1 MKAHENE
8 LHFISVLSDLF
19 ILNVTILF
27 YAVMYINF
35 RFEER
40 TDIYITMILLNFSWV
55 MAYVFVRKKI
65 LYFQTASRQRIL
77 RLGKRIL
84 AFLIITSV
92 LFLPLLS
99 VVGHLWL
106 YIILCIVTFAGL
118 KVSANLIFFRL
129 IKLRFKRSDAI
140 RRTLLI
146 GQNETMR
153 KVKRMIK
160 ENPILNMRFVG
171 FLTDNG
177 KGKSVI
183 GSCEQF
189 EEIIQKEEIHVVFV
203 ALDNDENLLAN
214 CSHKEELLGLCNR
227 LGVRLLYVPV
237 NERMESGNY
246 NEDKID
252 GLVIINPQ
260 RYPLDLAENQIKKR
274 LFDLLFSSLVLIFIM
289 SWLYPIVGILIKLS
303 SKGPVLFTQ
312 KRTGINKNVFNC
324 YKFRSM
330 RPNEDADKKQATGN
344 DPRITRIGRFL
355 RKTNL
360 DEFPQFI
367 NVFKGEMSVVGPR
380 PHMLAHTEKYSAL
393 IDEYLVRHYV
403 KPGITGWAQ
412 VNGYRGETDELWKME
427 KRVEFDKE
435 YLMTWS
441 FEKDFVIVWR
451 TVFDLKA
458 FMNAR

>member
-1 MKAHENE
+1 MKARENE

-27 YAVMYINF
+27 YAIMYINF

-65 LYFQTASRQRIL
+65 LYFETASRQRIL
-77 RLGKRIL
+77 RLGKRVFAFVIIVSIL
-84 AFLIITSV
+84 TIPLINVI
-92 LFLPLLS
+92 
-99 VVGHLWL
+99 GHLWL
-106 YIILCIVTFAGL
+106 YVLLCILTFAGL
-118 KVSANLIFFRL
+118 KVSANLTFFRL
-129 IKLRFKRSDAI
+129 IKLRYKRSDAI
-140 RRTLLI
+140 RRTLII

-153 KVKRMIK
+153 KVKKMIK
-160 ENPILNMRFVG
+160 ENPILNMRYVG
-171 FLTDNG
+171 TLSDHG
-177 KGKSVI
+177 KGKSI
-183 GSCEQF
+183 LGTCAAF
-189 EEIIQKEEIHVVFV
+189 EEVVKNKDIHVVFV
-203 ALDNDENLLAN
+203 ALDSNDNLVESFN
-214 CSHKEELLGLCNR
+214 NKEDLLSLCNR
-227 LGVRLLYVPV
+227 LGVRLLYVPI

-246 NEDKID
+246 NEDNLD
-252 GLVIINPQ
+252 GLVVINPQ
-260 RYPLDLAENQIKKR
+260 RYPLDLSENQIKKR
-274 LFDLLFSSLVLIFIM
+274 LFDLIFSTLVLLFIM
-289 SWLYPIVGILIKLS
+289 SWLYPIIGILIKLS

-312 KRTGINKNVFNC
+312 QRTGINKNVFNC

-330 RPNEDADKKQATGN
+330 RPNEEADKKQATGN
-344 DPRITRIGRFL
+344 DPRITRIGKFL

-427 KRVEFDKE
+427 KRVEYDKE
-435 YLMTWS
+435 YLVNWS
-441 FEKDFVIVWR
+441 FEKDLVIVWK

>member
-1 MKAHENE
+1 
-8 LHFISVLSDLF
+8 
-19 ILNVTILF
+19 
-27 YAVMYINF
+27 
-35 RFEER
+35 
-40 TDIYITMILLNFSWV
+40 
-55 MAYVFVRKKI
+55 
-65 LYFQTASRQRIL
+65 
-77 RLGKRIL
+77 
-84 AFLIITSV
+84 
-92 LFLPLLS
+92 
-99 VVGHLWL
+99 
-106 YIILCIVTFAGL
+106 
-118 KVSANLIFFRL
+118 
-129 IKLRFKRSDAI
+129 
-140 RRTLLI
+140 
-146 GQNETMR
+146 
-153 KVKRMIK
+153 
-160 ENPILNMRFVG
+160 
-171 FLTDNG
+171 
-177 KGKSVI
+177 
-183 GSCEQF
+183 
-189 EEIIQKEEIHVVFV
+189 
-203 ALDNDENLLAN
+203 
-214 CSHKEELLGLCNR
+214 
-227 LGVRLLYVPV
+227 
-237 NERMESGNY
+237 MESGNY

-289 SWLYPIVGILIKLS
+289 SWLYPIIGILIKLS

>member
-1 MKAHENE
+1 
-8 LHFISVLSDLF
+8 
-19 ILNVTILF
+19 
-27 YAVMYINF
+27 
-35 RFEER
+35 
-40 TDIYITMILLNFSWV
+40 
-55 MAYVFVRKKI
+55 
-65 LYFQTASRQRIL
+65 
-77 RLGKRIL
+77 
-84 AFLIITSV
+84 
-92 LFLPLLS
+92 
-99 VVGHLWL
+99 
-106 YIILCIVTFAGL
+106 
-118 KVSANLIFFRL
+118 
-129 IKLRFKRSDAI
+129 
-140 RRTLLI
+140 
-146 GQNETMR
+146 
-153 KVKRMIK
+153 
-160 ENPILNMRFVG
+160 
-171 FLTDNG
+171 
-177 KGKSVI
+177 
-183 GSCEQF
+183 
-189 EEIIQKEEIHVVFV
+189 
-203 ALDNDENLLAN
+203 
-214 CSHKEELLGLCNR
+214 
-227 LGVRLLYVPV
+227 
-237 NERMESGNY
+237 
-246 NEDKID
+246 
-252 GLVIINPQ
+252 
-260 RYPLDLAENQIKKR
+260 
-274 LFDLLFSSLVLIFIM
+274 M
-289 SWLYPIVGILIKLS
+289 SWLYPIIGILIKLS